1 MPKPPLHTHT
11 THNLAPMDG
20 GGASAGSG
28 ASLGLSLN
36 AAPVEVGQLFAS
48 RESARLATEMELANK
63 GRAIKNG
70 SGAGSRQIHFACKTC
85 PTWFVKG
92 CKQKTKDCKIT
103 AVGKTHTNCAG
114 SGRTASKVV
123 RPLVNKLV
131 RANPKIGG
139 PAIKKTVKTAG
150 YDIATRQVQRAKQD
164 IVTASKEEEADA
176 IARIPSLFEVVERD
190 CPGSVATVELG
201 F

>member
-1 MPKPPLHTHT
+1 
-11 THNLAPMDG
+11 MDG

-28 ASLGLSLN
+28 ANLALSLN
-36 AAPVEVGQLFAS
+36 AAPVDVGQLLAS
-48 RESARLATEMELANK
+48 RASARLVTETELANK

-85 PTWFVKG
+85 PTWFDKA
-92 CKQKTKDCKIT
+92 CKQKTKDFKIT

-114 SGRTASKVV
+114 GERTASKVV

-139 PAIKKTVKTAG
+139 PAIKKTLKTAG
-150 YDIATRQVQRAKQD
+150 YDIAIRQAQRKSEYQ
-164 IVTASKEEEADA
+164 IRLRKTEGPRQKLPTSPRFLLHPVFYFPHENPIFLCTAVL
-176 IARIPSLFEVVERD
+176 PPPV
-190 CPGSVATVELG
+190 
-201 F
+201 